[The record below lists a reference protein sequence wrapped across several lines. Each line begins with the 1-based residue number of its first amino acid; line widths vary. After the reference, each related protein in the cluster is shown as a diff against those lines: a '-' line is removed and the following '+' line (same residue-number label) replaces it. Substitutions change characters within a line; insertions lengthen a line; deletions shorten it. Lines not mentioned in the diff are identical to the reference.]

1 MNMLDSVRDWL
12 LVPENPSVRYFALTD
27 LLDRPADAPEVSETR
42 QAIMMTGDVPRL
54 LEGQTEGGY
63 WGRPEAFYSPRFTGA
78 VWRFMLLAEFGAD
91 GSHPQIRKT
100 AEHLFEYSQMETGGF
115 ASRGVTKRSP
125 TDRETPCLTGNM
137 VWSYIRLGYL
147 DDPRVQKGI
156 ERMYW
161 WGEA

>member
-125 TDRETPCLTGNM
+125 TDRGTPCLTGNM